1 MAELQP
7 FSIETTTVGLMIY
20 NPTAETFD
28 MQYAG
33 VSLTMEPG
41 AKCLYEIACA
51 KHLLNAFGQRGLT
64 SLTYGCDE
72 EKVKKEAIQRNH
84 DFKKKQVVEYNQRN
98 EMRKQTGMGYLPP
111 TPHVKKY
118 AIELGLEL
126 LEPYAVRDEER
137 AGITATKQENLELK
151 AEMAE
156 LREMMKTLMS
166 GKQTQ
171 KTQKEPEDKDTSDVK
186 KNSTIKC

>member
-1 MAELQP
+1 MENP
-7 FSIETTTVGLMIY
+7 FSIQQAAIGLTLF
-20 NPTAETFD
+20 NPTNEVFE
-28 MQYAG
+28 MQYSG
-33 VSLTMEPG
+33 ISLTMNPG
-41 AKCLYEIACA
+41 DKEQFEINCA
-51 KHLLNAFGQRGLT
+51 RHLLNSFGQRGLT
-64 SLTYGCDE
+64 SLSYGADE
-72 EKVKKEAIQRNH
+72 EKTGKEAIARNIE
-84 DFKKKQVVEYNQRN
+84 FKKKQVVEYNQRN
-98 EMRKQTGMGYLPP
+98 ENRKQMQLGYLPP
-111 TPHVKKY
+111 TSHVKKY

-186 KNSTIKC
+186 KNSTIEC